1 MITIFK
7 IINIK
12 GDQLSKF
19 RISIAL
25 CFAVLALNGADVNL
39 EGVSVEDSADD
50 GYRATTSEVGK
61 TNTPILEIPQ
71 TVNVVTAQQ
80 LKDKKPET
88 LAESLQ
94 NVSGISYGNTTGG
107 IFDSI
112 IKRGFGGG
120 RDGSIMRNGVP
131 ASVMHSFNKTVESVE
146 VLKGPASLLYGAQEP
161 GGIINMVTK
170 KPKYDF
176 ANEIWAGFG
185 NRNYWNTGFDTTG
198 PIAESGFAYRFIF
211 DTMKKD
217 YWREFGEY
225 KNVLFAPSLSYKGDD
240 YRINFAYTH
249 TRSTDP
255 IDRGM
260 YLVPSTGKLL
270 PIDKKRRL
278 DEPFNKIKTKLDT
291 ADINFEKNLGEN
303 WMLKGAYAFSRS
315 RHEYGHIRLMNVNLN
330 TGVASR
336 RNEAYDGFIH
346 RTHAGSLNLNGY
358 VKTGELEHN
367 LLFGIDAKEYYRYRP
382 SALNSYS
389 SGTTPRNFPI
399 NIYNPVYGTVAYPSD
414 RASSIQY
421 QKLKTIGFYA
431 QDSIN
436 LTQNLIYSL
445 GARYEYYDQVA
456 RGTTSGPNSTDQQDG
471 KFTWQTGLLYLLTPE
486 WSVYTNY
493 AQSFNPQMAISG
505 DDIGDI
511 KPEEGKSIEFGSKF
525 QNDSIT
531 ASAAVFNIN
540 KKNIMR
546 TVDGVSTPVG
556 EARSRGFEF
565 DFNGR
570 VTQGLS
576 LGASYAYTKTDV
588 RKDSGAYAVLVGK
601 PLEATPKHQA
611 SLFANYDFSHLGAK
625 GLRIGGGARYFG
637 SWYTYYMRTNLPS
650 VPAGTA
656 FKINSAVVYDA
667 FISYDTKIAGY
678 ETNFSFNVKNLTDK
692 LYYTSSSTGTQANII
707 PIQPG
712 YARQFMLTASVKF

>member
-1 MITIFK
+1 M
-7 IINIK
+7 N
-12 GDQLSKF
+12 KF
-19 RISIAL
+19 RISAVL
-25 CFAVLALNGADVNL
+25 CFAISALNATDVSLDGINI
-39 EGVSVEDSADD
+39 EDSADD

-71 TVNVVTAQQ
+71 TVNVVTQQQ

-94 NVSGISYGNTTGG
+94 NVSGVSYGNTTGG

-146 VLKGPASLLYGAQEP
+146 VLKGPSSLLYGAQEP

-176 ANEIWAGFG
+176 SNEIWAGIG
-185 NRNYWNTGFDTTG
+185 NRNYWNTGFDATG

-211 DTMKKD
+211 DTMQKD

-240 YRINFAYTH
+240 YRINLAYAH

-260 YLVPSTGKLL
+260 YLIPSTGKLL

-278 DEPFNKIKTKLDT
+278 DEPFNKLKTKLDT
-291 ADINFEKNLGEN
+291 LDVNFEKNLGEN
-303 WMLKGAYAFSRS
+303 WLLKGAYAFSRS
-315 RHEYGHIRLMNVNLN
+315 KHEYGHIRLMNVLN
-330 TGVASR
+330 NGTATR
-336 RNEAYDGFIH
+336 RNEYYDGFIH

-358 VKTGELEHN
+358 VKTGEIEHN

-382 SALNSYS
+382 GGLKDTGNHLS
-389 SGTTPRNFPI
+389 I
-399 NIYNPVYGTVAYPSD
+399 NIYHPIYGRVGLPTA
-414 RASSIQY
+414 RESSIQY

-436 LTQNLIYSL
+436 LTENLIYSL
-445 GARYEYYDQVA
+445 GTRYEYYDQVA

-471 KFTWQTGLLYLLTPE
+471 KFTWQTGLLYLLTPQ

-493 AQSFNPQMAISG
+493 AQSFNPQMAMKG
-505 DDIGDI
+505 DIGDI
-511 KPEEGKSIEFGSKF
+511 KPEEGKSVELGTKF

-546 TVDGVSTPVG
+546 TVNSVSTPVG

-576 LGASYAYTKTDV
+576 VGASYAYTKTEV
-588 RKDSGAYAVLVGK
+588 RKDSGAFAVLVGK

-611 SLFANYDFSHLGAK
+611 SLFANYDFSHLGVK

-637 SWYTYYMRTNLPS
+637 SWYTYYMRTNLPA
-650 VPAGTA
+650 VPAGTG
-656 FKINSAVVYDA
+656 FKMDDAVVYDA

-678 ETNFSFNVKNLTDK
+678 ETNFAFNIKNLTDK
-692 LYYTSSSTGTQANII
+692 LYYTSSSTGTDANII

>member
-1 MITIFK
+1 M
-7 IINIK
+7 N
-12 GDQLSKF
+12 KF
-19 RISIAL
+19 RISAVL
-25 CFAVLALNGADVNL
+25 CFAISALNATDVSL
-39 EGVSVEDSADD
+39 DGISIEDSADD

-71 TVNVVTAQQ
+71 TVNVVTQQQ

-94 NVSGISYGNTTGG
+94 NVSGVSYGNTTGG

-176 ANEIWAGFG
+176 ANEIWAGIG

-211 DTMKKD
+211 DTMQKD

-225 KNVLFAPSLSYKGDD
+225 KNLLFAPSLSYKGDD
-240 YRINFAYTH
+240 YRINLAYAH

-260 YLVPSTGKLL
+260 YLIPSTGKLL

-278 DEPFNKIKTKLDT
+278 DEPFNKLKTKLDT
-291 ADINFEKNLGEN
+291 LDVNFEKNLGEN
-303 WMLKGAYAFSRS
+303 WLLKGAYAFSRS
-315 RHEYGHIRLMNVNLN
+315 KHEYGHIRLMNVLN
-330 TGVASR
+330 NGTATR
-336 RNEAYDGFIH
+336 RNEYYDGFIH

-358 VKTGELEHN
+358 VKTGEIEHN

-382 SALNSYS
+382 GGLKDTGNHLS
-389 SGTTPRNFPI
+389 I
-399 NIYNPVYGTVAYPSD
+399 NIYHPIYGRVGLPIA
-414 RASSIQY
+414 RESSIQY

-436 LTQNLIYSL
+436 LTENLIYSL
-445 GARYEYYDQVA
+445 GTRYEYYDQVA
-456 RGTTSGPNSTDQQDG
+456 RGTTIGPNSTDQQDG
-471 KFTWQTGLLYLLTPE
+471 KFTWQTGLLYLLTPQ

-511 KPEEGKSIEFGSKF
+511 KPEEGKSVELGTKF

-546 TVDGVSTPVG
+546 TVNSVSTPVG

-576 LGASYAYTKTDV
+576 VGASYAYTKTEV
-588 RKDSGAYAVLVGK
+588 RKDSGAFAVLVGK

-637 SWYTYYMRTNLPS
+637 SWYTYYMRTNLPA
-650 VPAGTA
+650 VPAGTG
-656 FKINSAVVYDA
+656 FKMDDAVVYDA

>member
-1 MITIFK
+1 M
-7 IINIK
+7 N
-12 GDQLSKF
+12 KF
-19 RISIAL
+19 RISAVL
-25 CFAVLALNGADVNL
+25 CFAISALNATDVSL
-39 EGVSVEDSADD
+39 DGISIEDSADD

-71 TVNVVTAQQ
+71 TVNVVTQQQ

-94 NVSGISYGNTTGG
+94 NVSGVSYGNTTGG

-146 VLKGPASLLYGAQEP
+146 VLKGPSSLLYGAQEP

-176 ANEIWAGFG
+176 TNEIWAGIG
-185 NRNYWNTGFDTTG
+185 NRNYWNTGFDATG

-211 DTMKKD
+211 DTMQKD

-240 YRINFAYTH
+240 YRINLAYAH

-278 DEPFNKIKTKLDT
+278 DEPFNKLKTKLDT
-291 ADINFEKNLGEN
+291 LDVNFEKNLGEN
-303 WMLKGAYAFSRS
+303 WLLKGAYAFSRS
-315 RHEYGHIRLMNVNLN
+315 KHEYGHIRLMNVLN
-330 TGVASR
+330 NGTATR
-336 RNEAYDGFIH
+336 RNEYYDGFIH

-358 VKTGELEHN
+358 VKTGEIEHN

-382 SALNSYS
+382 GGLKDTGNHLS
-389 SGTTPRNFPI
+389 I
-399 NIYNPVYGTVAYPSD
+399 NIYHPIYGRVGLPTA
-414 RASSIQY
+414 RESSIQY

-436 LTQNLIYSL
+436 LTENLIYSL

-471 KFTWQTGLLYLLTPE
+471 KFTWQTGLLYLLTPQ

-493 AQSFNPQMAISG
+493 AQSFNPQMAMKG
-505 DDIGDI
+505 DIGDI
-511 KPEEGKSIEFGSKF
+511 KPEEGKSVELGTKF

-546 TVDGVSTPVG
+546 TVSGVSTPVG

-576 LGASYAYTKTDV
+576 VGASYAFTKTEV
-588 RKDSGAYAVLVGK
+588 RKDSGAFAVLVGK

-637 SWYTYYMRTNLPS
+637 SWYTYYMNKNLPA
-650 VPAGTA
+650 VPAGTG
-656 FKINSAVVYDA
+656 FKMDDAVVYDA

>member
-1 MITIFK
+1 MNKFSLSLAASSLLLTQIF
-7 IINIK
+7 
-12 GDQLSKF
+12 
-19 RISIAL
+19 A
-25 CFAVLALNGADVNL
+25 ADVAL
-39 EGVSVEDSADD
+39 QGVEVSERADD
-50 GYRATTSEVGK
+50 GYRAKTSEVGK

-71 TVNVVTAQQ
+71 TVNVVTQQQ

-94 NVSGISYGNTTGG
+94 NVSGVSYGNTTGG

-146 VLKGPASLLYGAQEP
+146 VLKGPSSLLYGAQEP

-176 ANEIWAGFG
+176 SNEIWAGAG
-185 NRNYWNTGFDTTG
+185 NHAYWNAGFDATG
-198 PIAESGFAYRFIF
+198 PIADSGFAYRFIF
-211 DTMKKD
+211 DKSKKR
-217 YWREFGEY
+217 YWREFGSVE
-225 KNVLFAPSLSYKGDD
+225 NELFAPSLSYKGDD
-240 YRINFAYTH
+240 YRINFAYAH
-249 TRSTDP
+249 SKSIDP

-260 YLVPSTGKLL
+260 YLIPNTGKLL

-278 DEPFNKIKTKLDT
+278 DEPFNKLKTTLDT
-291 ADINFEKNLGEN
+291 VDVNFEKNIGED
-303 WMLKGAYAFSRS
+303 WLLRGAYAFSRS
-315 RHEYGHIRLMNVNLN
+315 KHEYGHIRLMNVNLN
-330 TGVASR
+330 TGTATR
-336 RNEAYDGFIH
+336 RNEYYDGFIH
-346 RTHAGSLNLNGY
+346 RTHAGSLTLNGY
-358 VKTGELEHN
+358 AQTGEIEHN
-367 LLFGIDAKEYYRYRP
+367 LLFGIDAKSYYRYRP
-382 SALNSYS
+382 GGLRDTGAHLN
-389 SGTTPRNFPI
+389 I
-399 NIYNPVYGTVAYPSD
+399 NIYNPIYGRVGLPTVRESG
-414 RASSIQY
+414 IQY
-421 QKLKTIGFYA
+421 QTLKTIGFYA

-436 LTQNLIYSL
+436 LTENLIYSL
-445 GARYEYYDQVA
+445 GARYEFYRQIA
-456 RGTTSGPNSTDQQDG
+456 RGTVSGPNSTDQKDG

-486 WSVYTNY
+486 WSVYANY
-493 AQSFNPQMAISG
+493 AQSFSPQMAISG

-511 KPEEGKSIEFGSKF
+511 KPEEGKSVELGTKF

-531 ASAAVFNIN
+531 ASAAVFNID

-546 TVDGVSTPVG
+546 TVNSVSTPVG
-556 EARSRGFEF
+556 KARSRGFEF

-576 LGASYAYTKTDV
+576 VGASYAYTKTEV
-588 RKDSGAYAVLVGK
+588 RKDSGAFAVLVGK
-601 PLEATPKHQA
+601 PLEAPPKHQA

-637 SWYTYYMRTNLPS
+637 SWYTYYMRTNLPA
-650 VPAGTA
+650 VPAGTG
-656 FKINSAVVYDA
+656 FKMDDAVVYDA

>member
-1 MITIFK
+1 MNKFSLSLAASSLLLTQIF
-7 IINIK
+7 
-12 GDQLSKF
+12 
-19 RISIAL
+19 A
-25 CFAVLALNGADVNL
+25 ADVAL
-39 EGVSVEDSADD
+39 QGVEISESADD
-50 GYRATTSEVGK
+50 GYRAKTSEVGK

-71 TVNVVTAQQ
+71 TVNVVTQQ
-80 LKDKKPET
+80 QIKDKKPET

-94 NVSGISYGNTTGG
+94 NVSGVSYGNTTGG
-107 IFDSI
+107 IFDAI

-146 VLKGPASLLYGAQEP
+146 VLKGPSSLLYGAQEP

-176 ANEIWAGFG
+176 SNEIWAGIG
-185 NRNYWNTGFDTTG
+185 NHAYWNAGFDATG
-198 PIAESGFAYRFIF
+198 PIADSGFAYRFIF
-211 DTMKKD
+211 DKSKKR
-217 YWREFGEY
+217 YWREFGSVE
-225 KNVLFAPSLSYKGDD
+225 NELFAPSFSYKGDD
-240 YRINFAYTH
+240 YRINFAYAH
-249 TRSTDP
+249 SKSIDP

-278 DEPFNKIKTKLDT
+278 DEPFNKLKTTLDT
-291 ADINFEKNLGEN
+291 VDVNFEKNIGED
-303 WMLKGAYAFSRS
+303 WLLRGAYAFSRS
-315 RHEYGHIRLMNVNLN
+315 KHEYGHIRLMNVNLN
-330 TGVASR
+330 TGTATR
-336 RNEAYDGFIH
+336 RNEYYDGFIH
-346 RTHAGSLNLNGY
+346 RTHAGSLTLNGY
-358 VKTGELEHN
+358 AQTGEIEHN
-367 LLFGIDAKEYYRYRP
+367 LLFGIDAKSYYRYRP
-382 SALNSYS
+382 GGLRDTGAHLN
-389 SGTTPRNFPI
+389 I
-399 NIYNPVYGTVAYPSD
+399 NIYNPIYGRVGLPTVRESG
-414 RASSIQY
+414 IQY
-421 QKLKTIGFYA
+421 QTLKTIGFYA

-436 LTQNLIYSL
+436 LTENLIYSL
-445 GARYEYYDQVA
+445 GARYEFYRQIA
-456 RGTTSGPNSTDQQDG
+456 RGTVSGPNSTDQKDG

-486 WSVYTNY
+486 WSIYTNY
-493 AQSFNPQMAISG
+493 AQSFSPQMAMNG
-505 DDIGDI
+505 DIGDI
-511 KPEEGKSIEFGSKF
+511 KPEEGKSIELGTKF

-531 ASAAVFNIN
+531 ASAAVFNID

-546 TVDGVSTPVG
+546 TVNSVSTPVG

-576 LGASYAYTKTDV
+576 VGASYAYTKTEV
-588 RKDSGAYAVLVGK
+588 RKDSGAFAVLAGK

-637 SWYTYYMRTNLPS
+637 SWYTYYMRTNLPA
-650 VPAGTA
+650 VPAGTG
-656 FKINSAVVYDA
+656 FKMDDAVVYDA

>member
-1 MITIFK
+1 M
-7 IINIK
+7 N
-12 GDQLSKF
+12 KF
-19 RISIAL
+19 RISAVL
-25 CFAVLALNGADVNL
+25 CFAISALNATDVSL
-39 EGVSVEDSADD
+39 DGISIEDSADD

-71 TVNVVTAQQ
+71 TVNVVTQQQ

-94 NVSGISYGNTTGG
+94 NVSGVSYGNTTGG

-176 ANEIWAGFG
+176 ANEIWAGIG

-211 DTMKKD
+211 DTMQKD

-225 KNVLFAPSLSYKGDD
+225 KNLLFAPSLSYKGDD
-240 YRINFAYTH
+240 YRINLAYAH

-260 YLVPSTGKLL
+260 YLIPSTGKLL

-278 DEPFNKIKTKLDT
+278 DEPFNKLKTKLDT
-291 ADINFEKNLGEN
+291 LDVNFEKNLGEN
-303 WMLKGAYAFSRS
+303 WLLKGAYAFSRS
-315 RHEYGHIRLMNVNLN
+315 KHEYGHIRLMNVLN
-330 TGVASR
+330 NGTATR
-336 RNEAYDGFIH
+336 RNEYYDGFIH

-358 VKTGELEHN
+358 VKTGEIEHN

-382 SALNSYS
+382 GGLKDTGNHLS
-389 SGTTPRNFPI
+389 I
-399 NIYNPVYGTVAYPSD
+399 NIYHPIYGRVGLPIA
-414 RASSIQY
+414 RESSIQY

-436 LTQNLIYSL
+436 LTENLIYSL
-445 GARYEYYDQVA
+445 GTRYEYYDQVA
-456 RGTTSGPNSTDQQDG
+456 RGTTIGPNSTDQQDG
-471 KFTWQTGLLYLLTPE
+471 KFTWQTGLLYLLTPQ

-511 KPEEGKSIEFGSKF
+511 KPEEGKSVELGTKF

-546 TVDGVSTPVG
+546 TVNSVSTPVG

-576 LGASYAYTKTDV
+576 VGASYAYTKTEV
-588 RKDSGAYAVLVGK
+588 RKDSGAFAVLVGK

-637 SWYTYYMRTNLPS
+637 SWYTYYMRTNLLA
-650 VPAGTA
+650 VPAGTG
-656 FKINSAVVYDA
+656 FKMDDAVVYDA

>member
-1 MITIFK
+1 M
-7 IINIK
+7 N
-12 GDQLSKF
+12 KF
-19 RISIAL
+19 RTSAVL
-25 CFAVLALNGADVNL
+25 CFAISALNATDVSLDGINI
-39 EGVSVEDSADD
+39 EDSADD

-71 TVNVVTAQQ
+71 TVNVVTQQQ

-94 NVSGISYGNTTGG
+94 NVSGVSYGNTTGG

-146 VLKGPASLLYGAQEP
+146 VLKGPSSLLYGAQEP
-161 GGIINMVTK
+161 GGIINMATK

-176 ANEIWAGFG
+176 SNEIWAGIG

-211 DTMKKD
+211 DTMQKD

-240 YRINFAYTH
+240 YRINLAYAH

-260 YLVPSTGKLL
+260 YLIPSTGKLL

-278 DEPFNKIKTKLDT
+278 DEPFNKLKTKLDT
-291 ADINFEKNLGEN
+291 LDVNFEKNLGEN
-303 WMLKGAYAFSRS
+303 WLLKGAYAFSRS
-315 RHEYGHIRLMNVNLN
+315 KHEYGHIRLMNVLN
-330 TGVASR
+330 NGTATR
-336 RNEAYDGFIH
+336 RNEYYDGFIH

-358 VKTGELEHN
+358 VKTGEIEHN

-382 SALNSYS
+382 GGLKDTGNHLS
-389 SGTTPRNFPI
+389 I
-399 NIYNPVYGTVAYPSD
+399 NIYHPIYGRVGLPTA
-414 RASSIQY
+414 RESSIQY

-436 LTQNLIYSL
+436 LTENLIYSL
-445 GARYEYYDQVA
+445 GTRYEYYDQVA

-471 KFTWQTGLLYLLTPE
+471 KFTWQTGLLYLLTPQ

-493 AQSFNPQMAISG
+493 AQSFNPQMAMKG
-505 DDIGDI
+505 DIGDI
-511 KPEEGKSIEFGSKF
+511 KPEEGKSVELGTKF

-546 TVDGVSTPVG
+546 TVNSVSTPVG

-576 LGASYAYTKTDV
+576 VGASYAYTKTEV
-588 RKDSGAYAVLVGK
+588 RKDSGAFAVLVGK

-637 SWYTYYMRTNLPS
+637 SWYTYYMKTDLS
-650 VPAGTA
+650 AVPAGTA
-656 FKINSAVVYDA
+656 FKMDSAVVYDA

-692 LYYTSSSTGTQANII
+692 LYYTSSSTGTDANII

>member
-1 MITIFK
+1 M
-7 IINIK
+7 
-12 GDQLSKF
+12 SKF

-255 IDRGM
+255 IERGT
-260 YLVPSTGKLL
+260 YLVPNTGKLL

-278 DEPFNKIKTKLDT
+278 DEPFNKLKTKLDT

-382 SALNSYS
+382 GALNSCYS
-389 SGTTPRNFPI
+389 SGTTQRNFPI

-414 RASSIQY
+414 RASGIQY

-505 DDIGDI
+505 ADIGDI

-588 RKDSGAYAVLVGK
+588 RKDSGAFAVLVGK

-637 SWYTYYMRTNLPS
+637 SWYTYYMRTNLPA
-650 VPAGTA
+650 VPAGIA

-707 PIQPG
+707 PIQT
-712 YARQFMLTASVKF
+712 RLC

>member
-1 MITIFK
+1 M
-7 IINIK
+7 N
-12 GDQLSKF
+12 KF
-19 RISIAL
+19 RISAVL
-25 CFAVLALNGADVNL
+25 CFAISALNATDVSL
-39 EGVSVEDSADD
+39 DGISIEDSADD
-50 GYRATTSEVGK
+50 GYRATTSEVSK

-71 TVNVVTAQQ
+71 TVNVVTQQQ

-94 NVSGISYGNTTGG
+94 NVSGVSYGNTTGG

-146 VLKGPASLLYGAQEP
+146 VLKGPSSLLYGAQEP

-176 ANEIWAGFG
+176 SNEIWAGIG

-211 DTMKKD
+211 DTMQKD

-240 YRINFAYTH
+240 HRINLAYAH

-260 YLVPSTGKLL
+260 YLIPSTGKLL

-278 DEPFNKIKTKLDT
+278 DEPFNKLKTKLDT
-291 ADINFEKNLGEN
+291 LDVNFEKNLGEN
-303 WMLKGAYAFSRS
+303 WLLKGAYAFSRS
-315 RHEYGHIRLMNVNLN
+315 KHEYGHIRLMNVLN
-330 TGVASR
+330 NGTATR
-336 RNEAYDGFIH
+336 RNEYYDGFIH

-358 VKTGELEHN
+358 VKTGEIEHN

-382 SALNSYS
+382 GGLKDTGNHLS
-389 SGTTPRNFPI
+389 I
-399 NIYNPVYGTVAYPSD
+399 NIYHPIYGRVGLPTA
-414 RASSIQY
+414 RESSIQY

-436 LTQNLIYSL
+436 LTENLIYSL
-445 GARYEYYDQVA
+445 GTRYEYYDQVA

-471 KFTWQTGLLYLLTPE
+471 KFTWQTGLLYLLTPQ

-493 AQSFNPQMAISG
+493 AQSFNPQMAMKG
-505 DDIGDI
+505 DIGDI

-546 TVDGVSTPVG
+546 TVSGVSTPVG
-556 EARSRGFEF
+556 EARSKGFEF

-576 LGASYAYTKTDV
+576 VGASYAYTKTEV
-588 RKDSGAYAVLVGK
+588 RKDSGAFAVLVGK

-637 SWYTYYMRTNLPS
+637 SWYTYYMRTNLS
-650 VPAGTA
+650 AVPAGTA
-656 FKINSAVVYDA
+656 FKMDSAVVYDA

-678 ETNFSFNVKNLTDK
+678 ETNFAFNIKNLTDK
-692 LYYTSSSTGTQANII
+692 LYYTSSSTGTDANII

>member
-1 MITIFK
+1 MNKFSLSLAASSLLLTQIF
-7 IINIK
+7 
-12 GDQLSKF
+12 
-19 RISIAL
+19 A
-25 CFAVLALNGADVNL
+25 ADVAL
-39 EGVSVEDSADD
+39 QGVEVSERADD
-50 GYRATTSEVGK
+50 GYRAKTSEVGK

-71 TVNVVTAQQ
+71 TVNVVTQQ
-80 LKDKKPET
+80 QIKDKKPET

-94 NVSGISYGNTTGG
+94 NVSGVSYGNTTGG
-107 IFDSI
+107 IFDAI

-146 VLKGPASLLYGAQEP
+146 VLKGPSSLLYGAQEP

-176 ANEIWAGFG
+176 SNEIWAGVG
-185 NRNYWNTGFDTTG
+185 NHAYWNAGFDATG
-198 PIAESGFAYRFIF
+198 PIADSGFAYRFIF
-211 DTMKKD
+211 DKSKKR
-217 YWREFGEY
+217 YWREFGSIE
-225 KNVLFAPSLSYKGDD
+225 NELFAPSLSYKGDD
-240 YRINFAYTH
+240 YRINFAYAH
-249 TRSTDP
+249 SKSIDP

-260 YLVPSTGKLL
+260 YLIPNTGKLL

-278 DEPFNKIKTKLDT
+278 DEPFNKLKTTLDT
-291 ADINFEKNLGEN
+291 VDVNFEKNIGED
-303 WMLKGAYAFSRS
+303 WLLRGAYAYSRS
-315 RHEYGHIRLMNVNLN
+315 KHEYGHIRLMNVNLN
-330 TGVASR
+330 TGTATR
-336 RNEAYDGFIH
+336 RNEYYDGFIH

-358 VKTGELEHN
+358 VQTGEIEHN
-367 LLFGIDAKEYYRYRP
+367 LLFGIDAKSYYRYRP
-382 SALNSYS
+382 GGLRDTGAHLN
-389 SGTTPRNFPI
+389 I
-399 NIYNPVYGTVAYPSD
+399 NIYNPIYGRVGLPTVRESG
-414 RASSIQY
+414 IQY
-421 QKLKTIGFYA
+421 QTLKTLGFYA

-436 LTQNLIYSL
+436 LTENLIYSL
-445 GARYEYYDQVA
+445 GARYEFYRQIA
-456 RGTTSGPNSTDQQDG
+456 RGTVSGPNSTDQKDG

-486 WSVYTNY
+486 WSVYANY
-493 AQSFNPQMAISG
+493 AQSFSPQMSMSG
-505 DDIGDI
+505 DIGDI
-511 KPEEGKSIEFGSKF
+511 KPEEGKSVELGTKF

-531 ASAAVFNIN
+531 ASAAVFNID

-546 TVDGVSTPVG
+546 TVNSVSTPVG

-576 LGASYAYTKTDV
+576 VGASYAYTKTEV
-588 RKDSGAYAVLVGK
+588 RKDSGAFAVLVGK

-637 SWYTYYMRTNLPS
+637 SWYTYYMRTNLPA
-650 VPAGTA
+650 VPAGTG
-656 FKINSAVVYDA
+656 FKMDDAVVYDA

-678 ETNFSFNVKNLTDK
+678 ETNFAFNVKNLTDK

>member
-1 MITIFK
+1 M
-7 IINIK
+7 N
-12 GDQLSKF
+12 KF
-19 RISIAL
+19 RISAVL
-25 CFAVLALNGADVNL
+25 CFAISALNAADVSL
-39 EGVSVEDSADD
+39 DGISVEDSADD

-71 TVNVVTAQQ
+71 TVNVVTQQQ
-80 LKDKKPET
+80 LKDKKPES

-131 ASVMHSFNKTVESVE
+131 SSVMHSFNKTVESVE

-170 KPKYDF
+170 KPKYNF
-176 ANEIWAGFG
+176 ANEIWAGIG
-185 NRNYWNTGFDTTG
+185 NRNYWNTGFDATG

-211 DTMKKD
+211 DTMQKD

-240 YRINFAYTH
+240 YRINLAYAH

-260 YLVPSTGKLL
+260 YLIPSTGKLL

-278 DEPFNKIKTKLDT
+278 DEPFNKLKTKLDT
-291 ADINFEKNLGEN
+291 LDVNFEKNLGEN
-303 WMLKGAYAFSRS
+303 WLLRGAYAFSRS
-315 RHEYGHIRLMNVNLN
+315 KHEYGHIRLMNVNLN
-330 TGVASR
+330 TGMATR
-336 RNEAYDGFIH
+336 RNEYYDGFIH

-358 VKTGELEHN
+358 VKTGEIEHN

-382 SALNSYS
+382 GGLKDTGNHLS
-389 SGTTPRNFPI
+389 I
-399 NIYNPVYGTVAYPSD
+399 NIYHPIYGRVGLPTA
-414 RASSIQY
+414 RESSIQY

-436 LTQNLIYSL
+436 LTENLIYSL
-445 GARYEYYDQVA
+445 GTRYEYYDQVA
-456 RGTTSGPNSTDQQDG
+456 RGTTSGPNTTDQQDG
-471 KFTWQTGLLYLLTPE
+471 KFTWQTGLLYLLTPQ

-493 AQSFNPQMAISG
+493 AQSFNPQMAMKG
-505 DDIGDI
+505 DIGDI
-511 KPEEGKSIEFGSKF
+511 KPEEGKSVELGTKF
-525 QNDSIT
+525 QNDSTT

-546 TVDGVSTPVG
+546 TVNSVSTPVG

-576 LGASYAYTKTDV
+576 VGASYAYTKTEV
-588 RKDSGAYAVLVGK
+588 RKDSGAFAVLVGK

-611 SLFANYDFSHLGAK
+611 SLFANYDFSHLGVK

-637 SWYTYYMRTNLPS
+637 SWYTYYMRTNLS
-650 VPAGTA
+650 AVPAGTA
-656 FKINSAVVYDA
+656 FKMDSAVVYDA

-678 ETNFSFNVKNLTDK
+678 ETNFSFNVKNLTNK
-692 LYYTSSSTGTQANII
+692 LYYTSSSTGTDANII

>member
-1 MITIFK
+1 M
-7 IINIK
+7 N
-12 GDQLSKF
+12 KF
-19 RISIAL
+19 RISAVL
-25 CFAVLALNGADVNL
+25 CFAISALNAADVSL
-39 EGVSVEDSADD
+39 DGISVEDSADD

-71 TVNVVTAQQ
+71 TVNVVTQQQ

-94 NVSGISYGNTTGG
+94 NVSGVSYGNTTGG

-176 ANEIWAGFG
+176 SNEIWAGIG

-211 DTMKKD
+211 DTMQKD

-240 YRINFAYTH
+240 YRINLAYTH

-260 YLVPSTGKLL
+260 YLIPSTGKLL

-278 DEPFNKIKTKLDT
+278 DEPFNKLKTKLDT
-291 ADINFEKNLGEN
+291 LDVNFEKNLGEN
-303 WMLKGAYAFSRS
+303 WLLKGAYAFSRS
-315 RHEYGHIRLMNVNLN
+315 KHEYGHIRLMNVNLN
-330 TGVASR
+330 NGTATR
-336 RNEAYDGFIH
+336 RNEYYDGFIH

-358 VKTGELEHN
+358 VKTGEIEHN

-382 SALNSYS
+382 GGLRDTGNRLS
-389 SGTTPRNFPI
+389 I
-399 NIYNPVYGTVAYPSD
+399 NIYNPIYGRVGLPTA
-414 RASSIQY
+414 RESSIQY

-436 LTQNLIYSL
+436 LTENLIYSL
-445 GARYEYYDQVA
+445 GTRYEYYDQVA

-471 KFTWQTGLLYLLTPE
+471 KFTWQTGLLYLLTPQ

-511 KPEEGKSIEFGSKF
+511 KPEEGKSVELGTKF

-546 TVDGVSTPVG
+546 TVNSVSTPVG

-576 LGASYAYTKTDV
+576 VGASYAYTKTEV
-588 RKDSGAYAVLVGK
+588 RKDSGAFAVLVGK

-637 SWYTYYMRTNLPS
+637 SWYTYYMRTNLS
-650 VPAGTA
+650 AVPAGTG
-656 FKINSAVVYDA
+656 FKMDDAVVYDA

>member
-1 MITIFK
+1 M
-7 IINIK
+7 N
-12 GDQLSKF
+12 KF
-19 RISIAL
+19 RTSAVL
-25 CFAVLALNGADVNL
+25 CFAISALNATDVSLDGINI
-39 EGVSVEDSADD
+39 EDSADD

-71 TVNVVTAQQ
+71 TVNVVTQQQ

-94 NVSGISYGNTTGG
+94 NVSGVSYGNTTGG

-146 VLKGPASLLYGAQEP
+146 VLKGPSSLLYGAQEP

-176 ANEIWAGFG
+176 SNEIWAGIG

-211 DTMKKD
+211 DTMQKD

-240 YRINFAYTH
+240 YRINLAYAH

-260 YLVPSTGKLL
+260 YLIPSTGKLL

-278 DEPFNKIKTKLDT
+278 DEPFNKLKTKLDT
-291 ADINFEKNLGEN
+291 LDVNFEKNLGEN
-303 WMLKGAYAFSRS
+303 WLLKGAYAFSRS
-315 RHEYGHIRLMNVNLN
+315 KHEYGHIRLMNVLN
-330 TGVASR
+330 NGTATR
-336 RNEAYDGFIH
+336 RNEYYDGFIH

-358 VKTGELEHN
+358 VKTGEIEHN

-382 SALNSYS
+382 GGLKDTGNHLS
-389 SGTTPRNFPI
+389 I
-399 NIYNPVYGTVAYPSD
+399 NIYHPIYGRVGLPTA
-414 RASSIQY
+414 RESSIQY

-436 LTQNLIYSL
+436 LTENLIYSL
-445 GARYEYYDQVA
+445 GTRYEYYDQVA

-471 KFTWQTGLLYLLTPE
+471 KFTWQTGLLYLLTPQ

-493 AQSFNPQMAISG
+493 AQSFNPQMAMKG
-505 DDIGDI
+505 DIGDI
-511 KPEEGKSIEFGSKF
+511 KPEEGKSVELGTKF

-531 ASAAVFNIN
+531 ASAAIFNID

-546 TVDGVSTPVG
+546 TVNSVSTPVG

-576 LGASYAYTKTDV
+576 VGASYAYTKTEV
-588 RKDSGAYAVLVGK
+588 RKDSGAFAVLVGK

-637 SWYTYYMRTNLPS
+637 SWYTYYMRTNLPA
-650 VPAGTA
+650 VPAGTG
-656 FKINSAVVYDA
+656 FKMDDAVVYDA

-678 ETNFSFNVKNLTDK
+678 ETNFAFNVKNLTDK

>member
-1 MITIFK
+1 
-7 IINIK
+7 
-12 GDQLSKF
+12 
-19 RISIAL
+19 
-25 CFAVLALNGADVNL
+25 
-39 EGVSVEDSADD
+39 
-50 GYRATTSEVGK
+50 
-61 TNTPILEIPQ
+61 
-71 TVNVVTAQQ
+71 
-80 LKDKKPET
+80 
-88 LAESLQ
+88 
-94 NVSGISYGNTTGG
+94 
-107 IFDSI
+107 
-112 IKRGFGGG
+112 
-120 RDGSIMRNGVP
+120 MRNGVP

-146 VLKGPASLLYGAQEP
+146 VLKGSASLLYGAQEP

-176 ANEIWAGFG
+176 SNEIWAGIG

-211 DTMKKD
+211 DTMQKD

-240 YRINFAYTH
+240 YRINLAYAH

-260 YLVPSTGKLL
+260 YLIPSTGKLL

-278 DEPFNKIKTKLDT
+278 DEPFNKLKTKLDT
-291 ADINFEKNLGEN
+291 LDVNFEKNLGEN
-303 WMLKGAYAFSRS
+303 WLLKGAYAFSRS
-315 RHEYGHIRLMNVNLN
+315 KHEYGHIRLMNVLN
-330 TGVASR
+330 NGTATR
-336 RNEAYDGFIH
+336 RNEYYDGFIH

-358 VKTGELEHN
+358 VKTGEIEHN

-382 SALNSYS
+382 GGLKDTDNHLS
-389 SGTTPRNFPI
+389 I
-399 NIYNPVYGTVAYPSD
+399 NIYHPIYGRVGLPTA
-414 RASSIQY
+414 RESSIQY

-436 LTQNLIYSL
+436 LTENLIYSL
-445 GARYEYYDQVA
+445 GTRYEYYDQVA

-471 KFTWQTGLLYLLTPE
+471 KFTWQTGLLYLLTPQ

-493 AQSFNPQMAISG
+493 AQSFNPQMAMKG
-505 DDIGDI
+505 DIGDI
-511 KPEEGKSIEFGSKF
+511 KPEEGKSVELGTKF

-546 TVDGVSTPVG
+546 TVNSVSTPVG

-576 LGASYAYTKTDV
+576 VGTSYAYTKTEV
-588 RKDSGAYAVLVGK
+588 RKDSGAFTVLVGK

-611 SLFANYDFSHLGAK
+611 SLFANYDFSHLGVK

-637 SWYTYYMRTNLPS
+637 SWYTYYMRTNLS
-650 VPAGTA
+650 AVPAGTA
-656 FKINSAVVYDA
+656 FKMDSAVVYDA

-678 ETNFSFNVKNLTDK
+678 ETNFSFNVKNLTNK
-692 LYYTSSSTGTQANII
+692 LYYTSSSTGTDANII

>member
-1 MITIFK
+1 M
-7 IINIK
+7 N
-12 GDQLSKF
+12 KF
-19 RISIAL
+19 RISAVL
-25 CFAVLALNGADVNL
+25 CFAISALNATDVSL
-39 EGVSVEDSADD
+39 DGISIEDSADD

-71 TVNVVTAQQ
+71 TVNVVTQQQ

-94 NVSGISYGNTTGG
+94 NVSGVSYGNTTGG

-176 ANEIWAGFG
+176 ANEIWAGIG

-211 DTMKKD
+211 DTMQKD

-240 YRINFAYTH
+240 YRINLAYAH

-260 YLVPSTGKLL
+260 YLIPSTGKLL

-278 DEPFNKIKTKLDT
+278 DEPFNKLKTKLDT
-291 ADINFEKNLGEN
+291 LDVNFEKNLGEN
-303 WMLKGAYAFSRS
+303 WLLKGAYAFSRS
-315 RHEYGHIRLMNVNLN
+315 KHEYGHIRLMNVLN
-330 TGVASR
+330 NGTATR
-336 RNEAYDGFIH
+336 RNEYYDGFIH

-358 VKTGELEHN
+358 VKTGDIEHN

-382 SALNSYS
+382 GGLRDTGNHLS
-389 SGTTPRNFPI
+389 I
-399 NIYNPVYGTVAYPSD
+399 NIYHPIYGRVGLPTA
-414 RASSIQY
+414 RESSIQY

-436 LTQNLIYSL
+436 LTENLIYSL
-445 GARYEYYDQVA
+445 GTRYEYYDQVA

-471 KFTWQTGLLYLLTPE
+471 KFTWQTGLLYLLTPQ

-493 AQSFNPQMAISG
+493 AQSFSPQMAISG

-511 KPEEGKSIEFGSKF
+511 KPEEGKSIELGTKF

-531 ASAAVFNIN
+531 ASAAVFNID

-546 TVDGVSTPVG
+546 TVNSVSTPVG

-576 LGASYAYTKTDV
+576 VGASYAFTKTEV
-588 RKDSGAYAVLVGK
+588 RKDSGAFAVLVGK

-637 SWYTYYMRTNLPS
+637 SWHTYYMKTDLS
-650 VPAGTA
+650 AVPAGTA
-656 FKINSAVVYDA
+656 FKMDSAVVYDA

>member
-1 MITIFK
+1 M
-7 IINIK
+7 N
-12 GDQLSKF
+12 KF
-19 RISIAL
+19 RTSAVL
-25 CFAVLALNGADVNL
+25 CFAISALNATDVSLDGINI
-39 EGVSVEDSADD
+39 EDSADD

-71 TVNVVTAQQ
+71 TVNVVTQQQ

-94 NVSGISYGNTTGG
+94 NVSGVSYGNTTGG

-146 VLKGPASLLYGAQEP
+146 VLKGPSSLLYGAQEP

-176 ANEIWAGFG
+176 SNEIWAGIG

-211 DTMKKD
+211 DTMQKD

-240 YRINFAYTH
+240 YRINLAYAH

-260 YLVPSTGKLL
+260 YLIPSTGKLL

-278 DEPFNKIKTKLDT
+278 DEPFNKLKTKLDT
-291 ADINFEKNLGEN
+291 LDVNFEKNLGEN
-303 WMLKGAYAFSRS
+303 WLLKGAYAFSRS
-315 RHEYGHIRLMNVNLN
+315 KHEYGHIRLMNVLN
-330 TGVASR
+330 NGTATR
-336 RNEAYDGFIH
+336 RNEYYDGFIH

-358 VKTGELEHN
+358 VKTGEIEHN

-382 SALNSYS
+382 GGLKDTGNHLS
-389 SGTTPRNFPI
+389 I
-399 NIYNPVYGTVAYPSD
+399 NIYHPIYGRVGLPTA
-414 RASSIQY
+414 RESSIQY

-436 LTQNLIYSL
+436 LTENLIYSL
-445 GARYEYYDQVA
+445 GTRYEYYDQVA

-471 KFTWQTGLLYLLTPE
+471 KFTWQTGLLYLLTPQ

-493 AQSFNPQMAISG
+493 AQSFNPQMAMKG
-505 DDIGDI
+505 DIGDI
-511 KPEEGKSIEFGSKF
+511 KPEEGKSVELGTKF

-546 TVDGVSTPVG
+546 TVNSVSTPVG

-576 LGASYAYTKTDV
+576 VGASYAFTKTEV
-588 RKDSGAYAVLVGK
+588 RKDSGAFAVLVGK

-637 SWYTYYMRTNLPS
+637 SWYTYYMKTDLS
-650 VPAGTA
+650 AVPAGTA
-656 FKINSAVVYDA
+656 FKMDSAVVYDA

-692 LYYTSSSTGTQANII
+692 LYYTSSSTGTDANII

>member
-1 MITIFK
+1 M
-7 IINIK
+7 N
-12 GDQLSKF
+12 KF
-19 RISIAL
+19 RISAVL
-25 CFAVLALNGADVNL
+25 CFAISALNATDVSL
-39 EGVSVEDSADD
+39 DGISIEDSADD

-71 TVNVVTAQQ
+71 TVNVVTQQQ

-94 NVSGISYGNTTGG
+94 NVSGVSYGNTTGG

-176 ANEIWAGFG
+176 ANEIWAGIG

-211 DTMKKD
+211 DTMQKD

-225 KNVLFAPSLSYKGDD
+225 KNLLFAPSLSYKGDD
-240 YRINFAYTH
+240 YRINLAYAH

-260 YLVPSTGKLL
+260 YLIPSTGKLL

-278 DEPFNKIKTKLDT
+278 DEPFNKLKTKLDT
-291 ADINFEKNLGEN
+291 LDVNFEKNLGEN
-303 WMLKGAYAFSRS
+303 WLLKGAYAFSRS
-315 RHEYGHIRLMNVNLN
+315 KHEYGHIRLMNVLN
-330 TGVASR
+330 NGTATR
-336 RNEAYDGFIH
+336 RNEYYDGFIH

-358 VKTGELEHN
+358 VKTGEIEHN

-382 SALNSYS
+382 GGLKDTGNHLS
-389 SGTTPRNFPI
+389 I
-399 NIYNPVYGTVAYPSD
+399 NIYHPIYGRVGLPTA
-414 RASSIQY
+414 RESSIQY

-436 LTQNLIYSL
+436 LTENLIYSL
-445 GARYEYYDQVA
+445 GTRYEYYDQVA

-471 KFTWQTGLLYLLTPE
+471 KFTWQTGLLYLLTPQ

-493 AQSFNPQMAISG
+493 AQSFNPQMAMKG
-505 DDIGDI
+505 DIGDI
-511 KPEEGKSIEFGSKF
+511 KPEEGKSVELGTKF

-546 TVDGVSTPVG
+546 TVNSVSTPVG

-576 LGASYAYTKTDV
+576 VGASYAFTKTEV
-588 RKDSGAYAVLVGK
+588 RKDSGAFAVLVGK

-637 SWYTYYMRTNLPS
+637 SWYTYYMRTNLLA
-650 VPAGTA
+650 VPAGTG
-656 FKINSAVVYDA
+656 FKMDDAVVYDA

>member
-1 MITIFK
+1 M
-7 IINIK
+7 N
-12 GDQLSKF
+12 KF
-19 RISIAL
+19 RISAVL
-25 CFAVLALNGADVNL
+25 CFAISALNATDVSLDGINI
-39 EGVSVEDSADD
+39 EDSADD

-71 TVNVVTAQQ
+71 TVNVVTQQQ

-94 NVSGISYGNTTGG
+94 NVSGVSYGNTTGG

-176 ANEIWAGFG
+176 SNEIWAGIG

-211 DTMKKD
+211 DTMQKD

-240 YRINFAYTH
+240 YRINLAYAH

-260 YLVPSTGKLL
+260 YLIPSTGKLL

-278 DEPFNKIKTKLDT
+278 DEIFNKLKTKLDT
-291 ADINFEKNLGEN
+291 LDINFEKNLGEN
-303 WMLKGAYAFSRS
+303 WLLKGAYAFSRS
-315 RHEYGHIRLMNVNLN
+315 KHEYGHIRLMNVNLN
-330 TGVASR
+330 NGTATR
-336 RNEAYDGFIH
+336 RNEYYDGFIH

-358 VKTGELEHN
+358 VKTGEIEHN

-382 SALNSYS
+382 GGLKDTGNHLS
-389 SGTTPRNFPI
+389 I
-399 NIYNPVYGTVAYPSD
+399 NIYHPIYGRVGLPTA
-414 RASSIQY
+414 RESSIQY

-436 LTQNLIYSL
+436 LTENLIYSL
-445 GARYEYYDQVA
+445 GTRYEYYDQVA

-471 KFTWQTGLLYLLTPE
+471 KFTWQTGLLYLLTPQ

-493 AQSFNPQMAISG
+493 AQSFNPQMAMKG
-505 DDIGDI
+505 DIGDI
-511 KPEEGKSIEFGSKF
+511 KPEEGKSVELGTKF

-546 TVDGVSTPVG
+546 TVSGVSTPVG

-576 LGASYAYTKTDV
+576 VGASYAFTKTEV
-588 RKDSGAYAVLVGK
+588 RKDSGAFAVLVGK

-637 SWYTYYMRTNLPS
+637 SWYTYYMRTNLPA
-650 VPAGTA
+650 VPAGTG
-656 FKINSAVVYDA
+656 FKMDDAVVYDA

>member
-1 MITIFK
+1 M
-7 IINIK
+7 N
-12 GDQLSKF
+12 KF
-19 RISIAL
+19 RISAVL
-25 CFAVLALNGADVNL
+25 CFAISALNATDVSL
-39 EGVSVEDSADD
+39 DGISVEDSTDD

-71 TVNVVTAQQ
+71 TVNVVTQQQ

-94 NVSGISYGNTTGG
+94 NVSGVSYGNTTGG

-176 ANEIWAGFG
+176 SNEIWAGIG
-185 NRNYWNTGFDTTG
+185 NRNYWSAGFDTTG
-198 PIAESGFAYRFIF
+198 PIADSGFAYRFIF
-211 DTMKKD
+211 DMMQKD

-240 YRINFAYTH
+240 YRINLAYTH

-278 DEPFNKIKTKLDT
+278 DEPFNKLKTRLDT
-291 ADINFEKNLGEN
+291 VDVNFEKNIGED
-303 WMLKGAYAFSRS
+303 WLLRGAYAFSRS
-315 RHEYGHIRLMNVNLN
+315 KHDYGHIRLMNVNLN
-330 TGVASR
+330 TGVAAR
-336 RNEAYDGFIH
+336 RNEYYDGFIH

-358 VKTGELEHN
+358 VKTGEIEHN

-382 SALNSYS
+382 GGLKDTGNHLN
-389 SGTTPRNFPI
+389 I
-399 NIYNPVYGTVAYPSD
+399 NIYNPIYGIVGLPTA
-414 RASSIQY
+414 RESSIQY

-436 LTQNLIYSL
+436 LTENLIYSL
-445 GARYEYYDQVA
+445 GTRYEYYDQVA
-456 RGTTSGPNSTDQQDG
+456 RGTTSGPNSTDQQDD

-511 KPEEGKSIEFGSKF
+511 KPEEGKSIELGTKF

-531 ASAAVFNIN
+531 ASAAVFNID

-546 TVDGVSTPVG
+546 TVNSVSTPVG

-576 LGASYAYTKTDV
+576 VGASYAYTKTEV
-588 RKDSGAYAVLVGK
+588 RKDSGAFAVLVGK

-611 SLFANYDFSHLGAK
+611 SLFANYDFSRLGAK

-637 SWYTYYMRTNLPS
+637 SWYTYYMRTNLPA
-650 VPAGTA
+650 VPAGTG
-656 FKINSAVVYDA
+656 FKMDDAIVYDA

>member
-1 MITIFK
+1 MNKFSLSLAASSLLLTQIF
-7 IINIK
+7 
-12 GDQLSKF
+12 
-19 RISIAL
+19 A
-25 CFAVLALNGADVNL
+25 ADVAL
-39 EGVSVEDSADD
+39 QGVEVNESADD
-50 GYRATTSEVGK
+50 GYRAKTSEVGK

-71 TVNVVTAQQ
+71 TVNVVTQQQ

-94 NVSGISYGNTTGG
+94 NVSGVSYGNTTGG

-176 ANEIWAGFG
+176 SNEIWAGIG

-211 DTMKKD
+211 DTMQKD

-240 YRINFAYTH
+240 YRINLAYAH

-260 YLVPSTGKLL
+260 YLIPSTGKLL

-278 DEPFNKIKTKLDT
+278 DEPFNKLKTKLDT
-291 ADINFEKNLGEN
+291 LDVNFEKNLGEN
-303 WMLKGAYAFSRS
+303 WLLKGAYAFSRS
-315 RHEYGHIRLMNVNLN
+315 KHEYGHIRLMNVLN
-330 TGVASR
+330 NGTATR
-336 RNEAYDGFIH
+336 RNEYYDGFIH

-358 VKTGELEHN
+358 VKTGEIEHN

-382 SALNSYS
+382 GGLKDTGNHLS
-389 SGTTPRNFPI
+389 I
-399 NIYNPVYGTVAYPSD
+399 NIYHPIYGRVGLPTA
-414 RASSIQY
+414 RESSIQY
-421 QKLKTIGFYA
+421 QKLKTIGFYV

-436 LTQNLIYSL
+436 LTENLIYSL
-445 GARYEYYDQVA
+445 GTRYEYYDQVA

-471 KFTWQTGLLYLLTPE
+471 KFTWQTGLLYLLTPQ

-493 AQSFNPQMAISG
+493 AQSFNPQMAMKG
-505 DDIGDI
+505 DIGDI

-546 TVDGVSTPVG
+546 TVSGVSTPVG

-576 LGASYAYTKTDV
+576 VGASYAFTKTEV
-588 RKDSGAYAVLVGK
+588 RKDSGAFAVLVGK

-637 SWYTYYMRTNLPS
+637 SWYTYYMRTNLPA

-656 FKINSAVVYDA
+656 FKMDSAVVYDA

-678 ETNFSFNVKNLTDK
+678 ETNFAFNVKNLTDK
-692 LYYTSSSTGTQANII
+692 LYYTSSSTGTDANII

>member
-1 MITIFK
+1 M
-7 IINIK
+7 N
-12 GDQLSKF
+12 KF
-19 RISIAL
+19 RISAVL
-25 CFAVLALNGADVNL
+25 CFAISALNAADVSL
-39 EGVSVEDSADD
+39 DGISIEDSADD

-71 TVNVVTAQQ
+71 TVNVVTQQQ

-94 NVSGISYGNTTGG
+94 NVSGVSYGNTTGG

-131 ASVMHSFNKTVESVE
+131 TSVMHSFNKTVESVE

-176 ANEIWAGFG
+176 SNEIWAGIG

-211 DTMKKD
+211 DTMQKD

-240 YRINFAYTH
+240 YRINLAYAH

-278 DEPFNKIKTKLDT
+278 DEPFNKLKTKLDT
-291 ADINFEKNLGEN
+291 LDVNFEKNLGEN
-303 WMLKGAYAFSRS
+303 WLLKGAYAFSRS
-315 RHEYGHIRLMNVNLN
+315 KHEYGHIRLMNVLN
-330 TGVASR
+330 NDTATR
-336 RNEAYDGFIH
+336 RNEYYDGFIH

-358 VKTGELEHN
+358 VKTGEIEHN

-382 SALNSYS
+382 GGLKDTGNHLS
-389 SGTTPRNFPI
+389 I
-399 NIYNPVYGTVAYPSD
+399 NIYHPIYGRVGLPTA
-414 RASSIQY
+414 RESSIQY

-436 LTQNLIYSL
+436 LTENLIFSL
-445 GARYEYYDQVA
+445 GTRYEYYDQVA

-471 KFTWQTGLLYLLTPE
+471 KFTWQTGLLYLLTPQ

-493 AQSFNPQMAISG
+493 AQSFNPQMAMKG
-505 DDIGDI
+505 DIGDI
-511 KPEEGKSIEFGSKF
+511 KPEEGKSVELGTKF

-546 TVDGVSTPVG
+546 TVNSVSTPVG

-576 LGASYAYTKTDV
+576 VGASYAYTKTEV
-588 RKDSGAYAVLVGK
+588 RKDSGAFAVLVGK

-637 SWYTYYMRTNLPS
+637 SWYTYYMKTDLS
-650 VPAGTA
+650 AVPAGAA
-656 FKINSAVVYDA
+656 FKMDSAVVYDA

>member
-1 MITIFK
+1 M
-7 IINIK
+7 
-12 GDQLSKF
+12 SKF

-25 CFAVLALNGADVNL
+25 CFAISALNGADVNL

-80 LKDKKPET
+80 LRDKKPET

-249 TRSTDP
+249 ARSTDP

-278 DEPFNKIKTKLDT
+278 DEPFNKLKTKLDT

-336 RNEAYDGFIH
+336 RNEAYDDFIH

-382 SALNSYS
+382 GALNSYS
-389 SGTTPRNFPI
+389 SGTTQRNFPI

-414 RASSIQY
+414 RASGIQY

-445 GARYEYYDQVA
+445 N
-456 RGTTSGPNSTDQQDG
+456 T
-471 KFTWQTGLLYLLTPE
+471 
-486 WSVYTNY
+486 
-493 AQSFNPQMAISG
+493 M
-505 DDIGDI
+505 
-511 KPEEGKSIEFGSKF
+511 
-525 QNDSIT
+525 
-531 ASAAVFNIN
+531 
-540 KKNIMR
+540 
-546 TVDGVSTPVG
+546 
-556 EARSRGFEF
+556 
-565 DFNGR
+565 
-570 VTQGLS
+570 
-576 LGASYAYTKTDV
+576 TK
-588 RKDSGAYAVLVGK
+588 
-601 PLEATPKHQA
+601 
-611 SLFANYDFSHLGAK
+611 
-625 GLRIGGGARYFG
+625 
-637 SWYTYYMRTNLPS
+637 
-650 VPAGTA
+650 
-656 FKINSAVVYDA
+656 
-667 FISYDTKIAGY
+667 
-678 ETNFSFNVKNLTDK
+678 
-692 LYYTSSSTGTQANII
+692 
-707 PIQPG
+707 
-712 YARQFMLTASVKF
+712 

>member
-1 MITIFK
+1 MNKFSLSLAASSLLLTQIF
-7 IINIK
+7 
-12 GDQLSKF
+12 
-19 RISIAL
+19 A
-25 CFAVLALNGADVNL
+25 ADVAL
-39 EGVSVEDSADD
+39 QGVEISESADD
-50 GYRATTSEVGK
+50 GYRAKTSEVGK

-71 TVNVVTAQQ
+71 TVNVVTQQQ

-94 NVSGISYGNTTGG
+94 NVSGVSYGNTTGG

-176 ANEIWAGFG
+176 SNEIWAGIG
-185 NRNYWNTGFDTTG
+185 NRNYWNAGFDTTG
-198 PIAESGFAYRFIF
+198 PIADSGFAYRFIF
-211 DTMKKD
+211 DAMQKD

-240 YRINFAYTH
+240 YRINLAYTH

-278 DEPFNKIKTKLDT
+278 DEPFNKLKTRLDT
-291 ADINFEKNLGEN
+291 VDVNFEKNIGED
-303 WMLKGAYAFSRS
+303 WLLRGAYAFSRS
-315 RHEYGHIRLMNVNLN
+315 KHEYGHIRLMNVNLN
-330 TGVASR
+330 TGVAAR
-336 RNEAYDGFIH
+336 RNEAYEGFIH
-346 RTHAGSLNLNGY
+346 RTHAGSLTLNGY
-358 VKTGELEHN
+358 VQTGEIEHN

-382 SALNSYS
+382 GALNSYS
-389 SGTTPRNFPI
+389 SGTTHRNFPI
-399 NIYNPVYGTVAYPSD
+399 NIYSPVYGTVAYPSD
-414 RASSIQY
+414 RASGIQY
-421 QKLKTIGFYA
+421 QKLRTIGFYA

-436 LTQNLIYSL
+436 LTENLIYSL
-445 GARYEYYDQVA
+445 GVRYEYYDQVA
-456 RGTTSGPNSTDQQDG
+456 RGTTSGPNTTDQQDG

-493 AQSFNPQMAISG
+493 AQSFSPQMAISG

-511 KPEEGKSIEFGSKF
+511 KPEEGKSIELGTKF

-531 ASAAVFNIN
+531 ASAAVFNID

-546 TVDGVSTPVG
+546 TVNSVSTPVG

-576 LGASYAYTKTDV
+576 LGASYAYTKTEV
-588 RKDSGAYAVLVGK
+588 RKDSGAFAVLVGK

-637 SWYTYYMRTNLPS
+637 SWYTYYMRTNLPA
-650 VPAGTA
+650 VPAGTG
-656 FKINSAVVYDA
+656 FKMDDAVVYDA

>member
-1 MITIFK
+1 M
-7 IINIK
+7 N
-12 GDQLSKF
+12 KF
-19 RISIAL
+19 RISAVL
-25 CFAVLALNGADVNL
+25 CFAISALNATDVSL
-39 EGVSVEDSADD
+39 DGISIEDSADD

-71 TVNVVTAQQ
+71 TVNVVTQQQ

-94 NVSGISYGNTTGG
+94 NVSGVSYGNTTGG

-146 VLKGPASLLYGAQEP
+146 VLKGPSSLLYGAQEP

-176 ANEIWAGFG
+176 TNEIWAGIG
-185 NRNYWNTGFDTTG
+185 NRNYWNTGFDATG

-211 DTMKKD
+211 DTMQKD

-240 YRINFAYTH
+240 YRINLAYAH

-278 DEPFNKIKTKLDT
+278 DEPFNKLKTKLDT
-291 ADINFEKNLGEN
+291 LDVNFEKNLGEN
-303 WMLKGAYAFSRS
+303 WLLKGAYAFSRS
-315 RHEYGHIRLMNVNLN
+315 KHEYGHIRLMNVLN
-330 TGVASR
+330 NGTATR
-336 RNEAYDGFIH
+336 RNEYYDGFIH

-358 VKTGELEHN
+358 VKTGEIEHN

-382 SALNSYS
+382 GGLKDTGNHLS
-389 SGTTPRNFPI
+389 I
-399 NIYNPVYGTVAYPSD
+399 NIYHPIYGRVGLPTA
-414 RASSIQY
+414 RESSIQY

-436 LTQNLIYSL
+436 LTENLIYSL
-445 GARYEYYDQVA
+445 GTRYEYYDQVA

-471 KFTWQTGLLYLLTPE
+471 KFTWQTGLLYLLTPQ

-493 AQSFNPQMAISG
+493 AQSFNPQMAMKG
-505 DDIGDI
+505 DIGDI
-511 KPEEGKSIEFGSKF
+511 KPEEGKSVELGTKF

-546 TVDGVSTPVG
+546 TVSGVSTPVG

-576 LGASYAYTKTDV
+576 VGASYAFTKTEV
-588 RKDSGAYAVLVGK
+588 RKDSGAFAVLVGK

-637 SWYTYYMRTNLPS
+637 SWYTYYMNKNLPA

-656 FKINSAVVYDA
+656 FKMDSALVYDA

-678 ETNFSFNVKNLTDK
+678 ETNFSFNVKNLTNK
-692 LYYTSSSTGTQANII
+692 LYYTSSSTGTDANII

-712 YARQFMLTASVKF
+712 YARQFMLIASVKF

>member
-1 MITIFK
+1 
-7 IINIK
+7 
-12 GDQLSKF
+12 
-19 RISIAL
+19 
-25 CFAVLALNGADVNL
+25 
-39 EGVSVEDSADD
+39 
-50 GYRATTSEVGK
+50 
-61 TNTPILEIPQ
+61 
-71 TVNVVTAQQ
+71 
-80 LKDKKPET
+80 
-88 LAESLQ
+88 
-94 NVSGISYGNTTGG
+94 
-107 IFDSI
+107 
-112 IKRGFGGG
+112 
-120 RDGSIMRNGVP
+120 MRNGVP

-146 VLKGPASLLYGAQEP
+146 VLKGSASLLYGAQEP

-176 ANEIWAGFG
+176 SNEIWAGIG

-211 DTMKKD
+211 DTMQKD

-240 YRINFAYTH
+240 YRINLAYAH

-260 YLVPSTGKLL
+260 YLIPSTGKLL

-278 DEPFNKIKTKLDT
+278 DEPFNKLKTKLDT
-291 ADINFEKNLGEN
+291 LDVNFEKNLGEN
-303 WMLKGAYAFSRS
+303 WLLKGAYAFSRS
-315 RHEYGHIRLMNVNLN
+315 KHEYGHIRLMNVLN
-330 TGVASR
+330 NGTATR
-336 RNEAYDGFIH
+336 RNEYYDGFIH

-358 VKTGELEHN
+358 VKTGEIEHN

-382 SALNSYS
+382 GGLKDTDNHLS
-389 SGTTPRNFPI
+389 I
-399 NIYNPVYGTVAYPSD
+399 NIYHPIYGRVGLPTA
-414 RASSIQY
+414 RESSIQY
-421 QKLKTIGFYA
+421 QKLKTIGFYV

-436 LTQNLIYSL
+436 LTENLIYSL
-445 GARYEYYDQVA
+445 GTRYEYYDQVA

-471 KFTWQTGLLYLLTPE
+471 KFTWQTGLLYLLTPQ

-493 AQSFNPQMAISG
+493 AQSFNPQMAMKG
-505 DDIGDI
+505 DIGDI
-511 KPEEGKSIEFGSKF
+511 KPEEGKSVELGTKF

-546 TVDGVSTPVG
+546 TVNSVSTPVG

-576 LGASYAYTKTDV
+576 VGTSYAYTKTEV
-588 RKDSGAYAVLVGK
+588 RKDSGAFTVLVGK

-611 SLFANYDFSHLGAK
+611 SLFANYDFSHLGVK

-637 SWYTYYMRTNLPS
+637 SWYTYYMRTNLS
-650 VPAGTA
+650 AVPAGTA
-656 FKINSAVVYDA
+656 FKMDSAVVYDA

-678 ETNFSFNVKNLTDK
+678 ETNFSFNVKNLTNK
-692 LYYTSSSTGTQANII
+692 LYYTSSSTGTDANII

>member
-1 MITIFK
+1 M
-7 IINIK
+7 N
-12 GDQLSKF
+12 KF
-19 RISIAL
+19 RISAVL
-25 CFAVLALNGADVNL
+25 CFAISALNATDVSL
-39 EGVSVEDSADD
+39 DGISVEDSADD

-71 TVNVVTAQQ
+71 TVNVVTQQQ

-94 NVSGISYGNTTGG
+94 NVSGVSYGNTTGG

-176 ANEIWAGFG
+176 SNEIWAGIG

-211 DTMKKD
+211 DTMQKD

-240 YRINFAYTH
+240 YRINLAYAH

-260 YLVPSTGKLL
+260 YLIPSTGKLL

-278 DEPFNKIKTKLDT
+278 DEPFNKLKTKLDT
-291 ADINFEKNLGEN
+291 LDVNFEKNLGEN
-303 WMLKGAYAFSRS
+303 WLLKGAYAFSRS
-315 RHEYGHIRLMNVNLN
+315 KHEYGHIRLMNVLN
-330 TGVASR
+330 NGTATR
-336 RNEAYDGFIH
+336 RNEYYDGFIH

-358 VKTGELEHN
+358 VKTGEIEHN

-382 SALNSYS
+382 GGLKDTGNHLS
-389 SGTTPRNFPI
+389 I
-399 NIYNPVYGTVAYPSD
+399 NIYHPIYGRVGLPTA
-414 RASSIQY
+414 RESSIQY
-421 QKLKTIGFYA
+421 QKLKTIGFYV

-436 LTQNLIYSL
+436 LTENLIYSL
-445 GARYEYYDQVA
+445 GTRYEYYDQVA

-471 KFTWQTGLLYLLTPE
+471 KFTWQTGLLYLLTPQ

-493 AQSFNPQMAISG
+493 AQSFNPQMAMKG
-505 DDIGDI
+505 DIGDI
-511 KPEEGKSIEFGSKF
+511 KPEEGKSVELGTKF

-546 TVDGVSTPVG
+546 TVSGVSTPVG
-556 EARSRGFEF
+556 KARSRGFEF

-576 LGASYAYTKTDV
+576 VGASYAYTKTEV
-588 RKDSGAYAVLVGK
+588 RKDSGAFAVLVGK

-637 SWYTYYMRTNLPS
+637 SWYTYYMRTNLPA
-650 VPAGTA
+650 VPAGTG
-656 FKINSAVVYDA
+656 FKMDDAVVYDA

-692 LYYTSSSTGTQANII
+692 LYYTSSSTGTDANII

>member
-1 MITIFK
+1 M
-7 IINIK
+7 N
-12 GDQLSKF
+12 KF
-19 RISIAL
+19 RISAVL
-25 CFAVLALNGADVNL
+25 CFAISALNATDVSLDGINI
-39 EGVSVEDSADD
+39 EDSADD

-71 TVNVVTAQQ
+71 TVNVVTQQQ

-94 NVSGISYGNTTGG
+94 NVSGVSYGNTTGG

-131 ASVMHSFNKTVESVE
+131 ASVMHSFNKTIESVE

-176 ANEIWAGFG
+176 SNEIWAGIG

-211 DTMKKD
+211 DTMRKD

-240 YRINFAYTH
+240 YRINLAYAH

-278 DEPFNKIKTKLDT
+278 DEPFNKLKTKLDT
-291 ADINFEKNLGEN
+291 LDVNFEKNLGEN
-303 WMLKGAYAFSRS
+303 WLLKGAYAFSRS
-315 RHEYGHIRLMNVNLN
+315 KHEYGHIRLMNVNLN
-330 TGVASR
+330 NGTATR
-336 RNEAYDGFIH
+336 RNEYYDGFIH

-358 VKTGELEHN
+358 VKTGEIEHN

-382 SALNSYS
+382 GGLKDTGNHLS
-389 SGTTPRNFPI
+389 I
-399 NIYNPVYGTVAYPSD
+399 NIYHPIYGRVGLPTARESN
-414 RASSIQY
+414 IQY

-436 LTQNLIYSL
+436 LTENLIYSL
-445 GARYEYYDQVA
+445 GTRYEYYDQVA

-471 KFTWQTGLLYLLTPE
+471 KFTWQTGLLYLLTPQ

-493 AQSFNPQMAISG
+493 AQSFNPQMAMKG
-505 DDIGDI
+505 DIGDI

-531 ASAAVFNIN
+531 VSAAVFNIN

-546 TVDGVSTPVG
+546 TVSGVSTPVG

-576 LGASYAYTKTDV
+576 VGASYAFTKTEV
-588 RKDSGAYAVLVGK
+588 RKDSGAFAVLVGK

-637 SWYTYYMRTNLPS
+637 SWYTYYMRTNLPA

-656 FKINSAVVYDA
+656 FKMDSAVVYDA

-678 ETNFSFNVKNLTDK
+678 ETNFAFNIKNLTDK
-692 LYYTSSSTGTQANII
+692 LYYTSSSTGTDANII

>member
-1 MITIFK
+1 M
-7 IINIK
+7 
-12 GDQLSKF
+12 SKF

-25 CFAVLALNGADVNL
+25 CLVVSALNGADVNL

-80 LKDKKPET
+80 LRDKKPET

-249 TRSTDP
+249 ARSTDP

-260 YLVPSTGKLL
+260 YLIPSTGELL

-278 DEPFNKIKTKLDT
+278 DEPFNKLKTKLDT

-336 RNEAYDGFIH
+336 RNEAYDDFIH

-382 SALNSYS
+382 GALNSYS
-389 SGTTPRNFPI
+389 SGTTQRNFPI

-414 RASSIQY
+414 RASGIQY

-505 DDIGDI
+505 ADIGDI

-588 RKDSGAYAVLVGK
+588 RKDSGAFAVLVGK

-637 SWYTYYMRTNLPS
+637 SWYTYYMRTNLS
-650 VPAGTA
+650 AVPAGTA

>member
-1 MITIFK
+1 M
-7 IINIK
+7 N
-12 GDQLSKF
+12 KF
-19 RISIAL
+19 RISAVL
-25 CFAVLALNGADVNL
+25 CFAISALNATDVSL
-39 EGVSVEDSADD
+39 DGISVEDSADD

-71 TVNVVTAQQ
+71 TVNVVTQQQ

-94 NVSGISYGNTTGG
+94 NVSGVSYGNTTGG

-176 ANEIWAGFG
+176 SNEIWAGIG
-185 NRNYWNTGFDTTG
+185 NRNYWNTGFDATG

-211 DTMKKD
+211 DTMQKD

-240 YRINFAYTH
+240 YRINLAYAH

-278 DEPFNKIKTKLDT
+278 DEPFNKLKTKLDT
-291 ADINFEKNLGEN
+291 LDVNFEKNLGEN
-303 WMLKGAYAFSRS
+303 WLLKGAYAFSRS
-315 RHEYGHIRLMNVNLN
+315 KHEYGHIRLMNVNLN
-330 TGVASR
+330 NGTATR
-336 RNEAYDGFIH
+336 RNEYYDGFIH

-358 VKTGELEHN
+358 VKTGEIEHN

-382 SALNSYS
+382 GGLKDTGSHLN
-389 SGTTPRNFPI
+389 I
-399 NIYNPVYGTVAYPSD
+399 NIYNPIYGIVGLPTA
-414 RASSIQY
+414 RESSIQY

-436 LTQNLIYSL
+436 LTENLIYSL
-445 GARYEYYDQVA
+445 GTRYEYYDQVA

-471 KFTWQTGLLYLLTPE
+471 KFTWQTGLLYLLTPQ

-493 AQSFNPQMAISG
+493 AQSFNPQMAMKG
-505 DDIGDI
+505 DIGDI

-546 TVDGVSTPVG
+546 TVSGVSTPVG

-576 LGASYAYTKTDV
+576 VGASYAFTKTEV
-588 RKDSGAYAVLVGK
+588 RKDSGAFAVLVGK

-637 SWYTYYMRTNLPS
+637 SWYTYYMRTNLPA

-656 FKINSAVVYDA
+656 FKMDSAVVYDA

-678 ETNFSFNVKNLTDK
+678 ETNFAFNVKNLTDK
-692 LYYTSSSTGTQANII
+692 LYYTSSSTGTDANII

>member
-1 MITIFK
+1 M
-7 IINIK
+7 N
-12 GDQLSKF
+12 KF
-19 RISIAL
+19 RISAVL
-25 CFAVLALNGADVNL
+25 CFAISALNATDVSL
-39 EGVSVEDSADD
+39 DGISVEDSADD

-71 TVNVVTAQQ
+71 TVNVVTQQQ

-94 NVSGISYGNTTGG
+94 NVSGVSYGNTTGG

-176 ANEIWAGFG
+176 SNEIWAGIG

-211 DTMKKD
+211 DTMQKD

-240 YRINFAYTH
+240 YRINLAYAH

-260 YLVPSTGKLL
+260 YLIPSTGKLL

-278 DEPFNKIKTKLDT
+278 DEPFNKLKTKLDT
-291 ADINFEKNLGEN
+291 LDVNFEKNLGEN
-303 WMLKGAYAFSRS
+303 WLLKGAYAFSRS
-315 RHEYGHIRLMNVNLN
+315 KHEYGHIRLMNVLN
-330 TGVASR
+330 NGTATR
-336 RNEAYDGFIH
+336 RNEYYDGFIH

-358 VKTGELEHN
+358 VKTGEIEHN

-382 SALNSYS
+382 GGLKDTGNHLS
-389 SGTTPRNFPI
+389 I
-399 NIYNPVYGTVAYPSD
+399 NIYHPIYGRVGLPTA
-414 RASSIQY
+414 RESSIQY

-436 LTQNLIYSL
+436 LTENLIYSL
-445 GARYEYYDQVA
+445 GTRYEYYDQVA

-471 KFTWQTGLLYLLTPE
+471 KFTWQTGLLYLLTPQ

-493 AQSFNPQMAISG
+493 AQSFNPQMAMKG
-505 DDIGDI
+505 DIGDI

-546 TVDGVSTPVG
+546 TVNSVSTPVG

-576 LGASYAYTKTDV
+576 VGASYAFTKTEV
-588 RKDSGAYAVLVGK
+588 RKDSGAFAVLVGK

-637 SWYTYYMRTNLPS
+637 SWYTYYMRTNLS
-650 VPAGTA
+650 AVPAGTA
-656 FKINSAVVYDA
+656 FKMDSAVVYDA

-678 ETNFSFNVKNLTDK
+678 ETNFAFNIKNLTDK
-692 LYYTSSSTGTQANII
+692 LYYTSSSTGTDANII

>member
-1 MITIFK
+1 M
-7 IINIK
+7 N
-12 GDQLSKF
+12 KF
-19 RISIAL
+19 RIIAVL
-25 CFAVLALNGADVNL
+25 CFAISALNATDVSL
-39 EGVSVEDSADD
+39 DGISIEDSADD

-71 TVNVVTAQQ
+71 TVNVVTQQQ

-94 NVSGISYGNTTGG
+94 NVSGVSYGNTTGG

-146 VLKGPASLLYGAQEP
+146 VLKGPSSLLYGAQEP

-176 ANEIWAGFG
+176 SNEIWAGIG

-211 DTMKKD
+211 DTMQKD

-240 YRINFAYTH
+240 YRINLAYAH

-260 YLVPSTGKLL
+260 YLIPSAGKLL

-278 DEPFNKIKTKLDT
+278 DEPFNKLKTKLDT
-291 ADINFEKNLGEN
+291 LDVNFEKNLGEN
-303 WMLKGAYAFSRS
+303 WLLKGAYAFSRS
-315 RHEYGHIRLMNVNLN
+315 KHEYGHIRLMNVNLN
-330 TGVASR
+330 TGTATR
-336 RNEAYDGFIH
+336 RNEYYDGFIH

-358 VKTGELEHN
+358 VKTGEIEHN
-367 LLFGIDAKEYYRYRP
+367 LLFGINAKEYYRYRP
-382 SALNSYS
+382 GGLKDMGNHLS
-389 SGTTPRNFPI
+389 I
-399 NIYNPVYGTVAYPSD
+399 NIYHPIYGRVGLPTA
-414 RASSIQY
+414 RESSIQY

-436 LTQNLIYSL
+436 LTENLIYSL
-445 GARYEYYDQVA
+445 GTRYEYYDQVA

-471 KFTWQTGLLYLLTPE
+471 KFTWQTGLLYLLTPQ

-493 AQSFNPQMAISG
+493 AQSFNPQMAMKG
-505 DDIGDI
+505 DIGDI

-546 TVDGVSTPVG
+546 TVSGVSTPVG

-576 LGASYAYTKTDV
+576 VGASYAFTKTEV
-588 RKDSGAYAVLVGK
+588 RKDSGAFAVLVGK

-637 SWYTYYMRTNLPS
+637 SWYTYYMRTNLPA

-656 FKINSAVVYDA
+656 FKMDSAVVYDA

-678 ETNFSFNVKNLTDK
+678 ETNFAFNVKNLTDK
-692 LYYTSSSTGTQANII
+692 LYYTSSSTGTDANII

>member
-1 MITIFK
+1 MNKFSLSLAASSLLLTQIF
-7 IINIK
+7 
-12 GDQLSKF
+12 
-19 RISIAL
+19 A
-25 CFAVLALNGADVNL
+25 ADVAL
-39 EGVSVEDSADD
+39 QGVEISERADD
-50 GYRATTSEVGK
+50 GYRAKTSEVGK

-71 TVNVVTAQQ
+71 TVNVVTQQQ

-94 NVSGISYGNTTGG
+94 NVSGVSYGNTTGG

-146 VLKGPASLLYGAQEP
+146 VLKGPSSLLYGAQEP

-176 ANEIWAGFG
+176 SNEIWAGAG
-185 NRNYWNTGFDTTG
+185 NHAYWNAGFDATG
-198 PIAESGFAYRFIF
+198 PIADSGFAYRFIF
-211 DTMKKD
+211 DKSKKR
-217 YWREFGEY
+217 YWREFGSVE
-225 KNVLFAPSLSYKGDD
+225 NELFAPSLSYKGDD
-240 YRINFAYTH
+240 YRINFAYAH
-249 TRSTDP
+249 SKSIDP

-260 YLVPSTGKLL
+260 YLIPNTGKLL

-278 DEPFNKIKTKLDT
+278 DEPFNKLKTTLDT
-291 ADINFEKNLGEN
+291 VDVNFEKNIGED
-303 WMLKGAYAFSRS
+303 WLLRGAYAFSRS
-315 RHEYGHIRLMNVNLN
+315 KHEYGHIRLMNVNLN
-330 TGVASR
+330 TGTATR
-336 RNEAYDGFIH
+336 RNEYYDGFIH
-346 RTHAGSLNLNGY
+346 RTHAGSLTLNGY
-358 VKTGELEHN
+358 AQTGEIEHN
-367 LLFGIDAKEYYRYRP
+367 LLFGIDAKSYYRYRP
-382 SALNSYS
+382 GGLRDTGAHLN
-389 SGTTPRNFPI
+389 I
-399 NIYNPVYGTVAYPSD
+399 NIYNPIYGRVGLPTVRESG
-414 RASSIQY
+414 IQY
-421 QKLKTIGFYA
+421 QTLKTIGFYA

-436 LTQNLIYSL
+436 LTENLIYSL
-445 GARYEYYDQVA
+445 GARYEFYRQIA
-456 RGTTSGPNSTDQQDG
+456 RGTVSGPNSTDQKDG

-486 WSVYTNY
+486 WSVYANY
-493 AQSFNPQMAISG
+493 AQSFSPQMAISG

-511 KPEEGKSIEFGSKF
+511 KPEEGKSIELGTKF

-531 ASAAVFNIN
+531 ASAAVFNID

-546 TVDGVSTPVG
+546 TVNSVSTPVG

-576 LGASYAYTKTDV
+576 VGASYACTKTEV
-588 RKDSGAYAVLVGK
+588 RKDSGAFAVLVGK

-625 GLRIGGGARYFG
+625 GLRIGGAARYFG
-637 SWYTYYMRTNLPS
+637 SWYTYYMRTNLPA
-650 VPAGTA
+650 VPAGTG
-656 FKINSAVVYDA
+656 FKMDDAVVYDA

>member
-1 MITIFK
+1 M
-7 IINIK
+7 N
-12 GDQLSKF
+12 KF
-19 RISIAL
+19 RISAVL
-25 CFAVLALNGADVNL
+25 CFAISALNATDVSL
-39 EGVSVEDSADD
+39 DGISVEDSADD

-71 TVNVVTAQQ
+71 TVNVVTQQQ

-94 NVSGISYGNTTGG
+94 NVSGVSYGNTTGG

-176 ANEIWAGFG
+176 SNEIWAGIG
-185 NRNYWNTGFDTTG
+185 NRNYWNTGFDITG

-211 DTMKKD
+211 DTMQKD

-240 YRINFAYTH
+240 YRINLAYAH

-260 YLVPSTGKLL
+260 YLIPSTGKLL

-278 DEPFNKIKTKLDT
+278 DEPFNKLKTKLDT
-291 ADINFEKNLGEN
+291 LDVNFEKNLGEN
-303 WMLKGAYAFSRS
+303 WLLKGAYAFSRS
-315 RHEYGHIRLMNVNLN
+315 KHEYGHIRLMNVLN
-330 TGVASR
+330 NGTATR
-336 RNEAYDGFIH
+336 RNEYYDGFIH

-358 VKTGELEHN
+358 VKTGEIEHN

-382 SALNSYS
+382 GGLKDTGNHLS
-389 SGTTPRNFPI
+389 I
-399 NIYNPVYGTVAYPSD
+399 NIYHPIYGRVGLPTA
-414 RASSIQY
+414 RESSIQY

-436 LTQNLIYSL
+436 LTENLIYSL
-445 GARYEYYDQVA
+445 GTRYEYYDQVA

-471 KFTWQTGLLYLLTPE
+471 KFTWQTGLLYLLTPQ

-493 AQSFNPQMAISG
+493 AQSFNPQMAMKG
-505 DDIGDI
+505 DIGDI
-511 KPEEGKSIEFGSKF
+511 KPEEGKSIEFGTKF

-546 TVDGVSTPVG
+546 TVSGVSTPVG

-576 LGASYAYTKTDV
+576 VGASYAYTKTEV
-588 RKDSGAYAVLVGK
+588 RKDSGAFAVLVGK

-611 SLFANYDFSHLGAK
+611 SLFANYDFSHLGVK

-637 SWYTYYMRTNLPS
+637 SWYTYYMRTNLS
-650 VPAGTA
+650 AVPAGTA
-656 FKINSAVVYDA
+656 FKMDSAVVYDA

-692 LYYTSSSTGTQANII
+692 LYYTSSSTGTDANII